1 MANIYV
7 WIKTMRVSLLTVSI
21 KQLESDFEAGE
32 KRRKR
37 VALWRMMAIVAVP
50 AVRQVSL
57 GD

>member
-1 MANIYV
+1 
-7 WIKTMRVSLLTVSI
+7 MRVSLLTVSI